1 MGTRTNRTNFGLP
14 TAYWRLLGQ
23 NNSQG
28 VGSIWRCSGRIPF
41 CVVVLE
47 LARNDK
53 YWRSFIYSHAEKPEK
68 RREGESEERGFSFS
82 AVSLASVIDCPHL
95 SRQMNFR
102 SLSELYCLQTTAP
115 LVRAFV
121 TLPMVVPLR
130 SLFLIFFNVL
140 EAS

>member
-1 MGTRTNRTNFGLP
+1 MIGIRDHSYTHM
-14 TAYWRLLGQ
+14 Q
-23 NNSQG
+23 
-28 VGSIWRCSGRIPF
+28 
-41 CVVVLE
+41 
-47 LARNDK
+47 
-53 YWRSFIYSHAEKPEK
+53 RSRK
-68 RREGESEERGFSFS
+68 REGESEERGFSFS